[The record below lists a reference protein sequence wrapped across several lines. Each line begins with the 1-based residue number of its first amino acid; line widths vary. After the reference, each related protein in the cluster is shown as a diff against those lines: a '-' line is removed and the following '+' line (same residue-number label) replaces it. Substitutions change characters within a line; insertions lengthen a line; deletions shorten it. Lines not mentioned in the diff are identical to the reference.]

1 MDVVCWLLKYRG
13 ERLHQFTPILRG
25 MSPRETQGRRS
36 RVTKEDRRKEK
47 RERRK
52 KREREE
58 RNAAG
63 SKGKRKGKGKI
74 QKNKAAKKQ
83 ARFGD
88 ESTTYR
94 NGVKR
99 AEDWAWRSIFRFRLN
114 LTHSPSCSESC
125 DQWNFPWDGV
135 TVPCP

>member
-1 MDVVCWLLKYRG
+1 
-13 ERLHQFTPILRG
+13 

-36 RVTKEDRRKEK
+36 RVTKEDRRTEK

-52 KREREE
+52 KE
-58 RNAAG
+58 
-63 SKGKRKGKGKI
+63 KGKKGMQQGQRVKGKEKEKI

-114 LTHSPSCSESC
+114 LTHNPSCSESC